1 MLRTTLAGMRR
12 RKLRMLLSGLAVV
25 LGVMAVAGS
34 IVLTGTLGRSIDRIF
49 ADAHAH
55 TDVWVHGRPK
65 IPAGEFAAEPPPV
78 PIPADV
84 RERVLAVPGV
94 AEATGH
100 IQVDGAR
107 VIGPDGKVVGSF
119 GPPRLG
125 VNWTGENELV
135 QLRAGRGPEAADEIA
150 VNAGLAQLAGL
161 SVGDRVGVL
170 TREPRRD
177 VTVVGIFGY
186 SGGRDWLGGVQ
197 EVAFTDEVAARLMLG
212 QPQAWTAVSVRAAEG
227 VDPERLRDAIAA
239 ELGDDYQVRTADEL
253 AAEQSAQLREALAVL
268 TSMLLGFAAV
278 ALFVGMFLILNTF
291 SILVAQ
297 RQREL
302 ALTRALGASRRQ
314 VLTAV
319 LLEAA
324 VTGLVAGALGV
335 LAGIGVA
342 AALAAVAARYA
353 ALPMA
358 GLAVTVPAMLACLLV
373 GVAVTM
379 LAALPPALRA
389 SRVPPVAAMREA
401 AAVDRPLTRLTVTG
415 VAVLAAGVAALA
427 AGLAGSALRLVL
439 AGVLACL
446 LATALLAPAV
456 ARPAVAVLGRLLSW
470 SVPGRLGR
478 LNAARNPRRTAV
490 TASALMVGVALVTGA
505 SVVVRSFQ
513 DSVTDLLGSSL
524 HAELVVTGEVSG
536 ERPPSFDADVLHAA
550 AALDGVRAAVG
561 LYLDPAVVDGE
572 TTFIVAATDL
582 AALADVFGAEP
593 LSGDL
598 SAPAPDALLVSEQ
611 AADDRGLEP
620 GDAVTVQLGRGDPHR
635 LTVVAVYPDGTLPGR
650 YLAGPR
656 VTADLTVPDPY
667 LGFVRLEPGAAA
679 EPVRAQL
686 SRWLADNP
694 EVSVTDRSSF
704 IAQQA
709 RQLDSLLT
717 MVRAL
722 LGLAI
727 LVAVLGIV
735 NTLALSVVER
745 TRELGLLRAVGLGR
759 SATMRMVTVEAVLL
773 ALFGALLGIVSG
785 TGLGAAVVRA
795 MADQG
800 IRTLTL
806 PWADLGAYLLLA
818 AVAGV
823 AAAVVPAVRA
833 ARMDVLGAVAYE

>member
-1 MLRTTLAGMRR
+1 
-12 RKLRMLLSGLAVV
+12 
-25 LGVMAVAGS
+25 
-34 IVLTGTLGRSIDRIF
+34 
-49 ADAHAH
+49 
-55 TDVWVHGRPK
+55 
-65 IPAGEFAAEPPPV
+65 
-78 PIPADV
+78 
-84 RERVLAVPGV
+84 
-94 AEATGH
+94 
-100 IQVDGAR
+100 
-107 VIGPDGKVVGSF
+107 
-119 GPPRLG
+119 
-125 VNWTGENELV
+125 
-135 QLRAGRGPEAADEIA
+135 
-150 VNAGLAQLAGL
+150 
-161 SVGDRVGVL
+161 
-170 TREPRRD
+170 
-177 VTVVGIFGY
+177 
-186 SGGRDWLGGVQ
+186 
-197 EVAFTDEVAARLMLG
+197 
-212 QPQAWTAVSVRAAEG
+212 
-227 VDPERLRDAIAA
+227 
-239 ELGDDYQVRTADEL
+239 
-253 AAEQSAQLREALAVL
+253 
-268 TSMLLGFAAV
+268 LLGFAAV